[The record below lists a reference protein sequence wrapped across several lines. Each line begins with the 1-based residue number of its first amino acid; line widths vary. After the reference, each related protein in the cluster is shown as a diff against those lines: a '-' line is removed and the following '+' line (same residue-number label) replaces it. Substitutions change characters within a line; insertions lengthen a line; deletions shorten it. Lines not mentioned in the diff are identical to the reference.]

1 MDSDIVAADNSYHV
15 AHTAIAS
22 FHIVS
27 VEQLVIP
34 MVAGEVLVYDRWKW
48 FCNIGFNVYIEWWI
62 EPYYVTLRCLF
73 SLLCGSLYVTSLW
86 WPLFCKASL

>member
-1 MDSDIVAADNSYHV
+1 MWDWNKDSDIVAADNSYHV

-34 MVAGEVLVYDRWKW
+34 MVAGEVVVYLQHW
-48 FCNIGFNVYIEWWI
+48 
-62 EPYYVTLRCLF
+62 L
-73 SLLCGSLYVTSLW
+73 
-86 WPLFCKASL
+86 